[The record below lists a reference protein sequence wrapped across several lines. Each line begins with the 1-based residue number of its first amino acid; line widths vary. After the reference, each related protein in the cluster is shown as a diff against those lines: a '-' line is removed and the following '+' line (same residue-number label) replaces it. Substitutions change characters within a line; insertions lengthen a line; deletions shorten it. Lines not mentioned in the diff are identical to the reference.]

1 MVSRLFWGK
10 QHLCLVVS
18 KSCGAFGV
26 VISCFFLWATMQIC
40 VKCHDNII
48 PFQGFQSHMFI
59 KGTLRCFFF
68 KQKHG
73 MHGSATSSL
82 FPVSASE
89 LSLKSFGKFLDF
101 AQGSPCLWISW
112 LRQQVSCD
120 GGRSLGSACSS
131 NQSNQ
136 ERCWITWEV
145 PTLELDPHGV
155 HRYWLEIPL
164 FFF

>member
-1 MVSRLFWGK
+1 M
-10 QHLCLVVS
+10 
-18 KSCGAFGV
+18 
-26 VISCFFLWATMQIC
+26 
-40 VKCHDNII
+40 
-48 PFQGFQSHMFI
+48 
-59 KGTLRCFFF
+59 FFF

-89 LSLKSFGKFLDF
+89 LSLKSFGEFLDF

-136 ERCWITWEV
+136 KRCWITREV

-155 HRYWLEIPL
+155 HRY
-164 FFF
+164 